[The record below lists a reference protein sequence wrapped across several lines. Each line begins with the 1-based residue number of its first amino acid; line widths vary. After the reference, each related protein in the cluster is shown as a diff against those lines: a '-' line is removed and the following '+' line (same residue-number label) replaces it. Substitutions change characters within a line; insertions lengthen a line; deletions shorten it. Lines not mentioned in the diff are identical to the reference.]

1 MVLGQWPHGDAF
13 AKLVKIARE
22 IQMTRLITLCATA
35 AVVVLLATSSWAQ
48 STVKIGAFY
57 GKWSGSAISESN
69 VSVNFRLTAR
79 DMDVEIRPSGNGFS
93 VLWTTVLRQRGN
105 PNDPTPE
112 RRSTELRFE
121 PTDKPNVWRAVG
133 SNDPLVDERF
143 AWARL
148 AKQTLTVHSMVIRND
163 GGFDLQVYDRTL
175 KPTGME
181 LEFTAFRDGVPRR
194 TAKGRLV
201 KVAD

>member
-1 MVLGQWPHGDAF
+1 ML
-13 AKLVKIARE
+13 
-22 IQMTRLITLCATA
+22 RLTSF
-35 AVVVLLATSSWAQ
+35 LATTSVVFFLATTSWAQ
-48 STVKIGAFY
+48 STVNIAAFY

-69 VSVNFRLTAR
+69 ISVNFRLTAR
-79 DMDVEIRPSGNGFS
+79 DMDVEVRPDADGFT
-93 VLWTTVLRQRGN
+93 VVWTTVLRQRGN

-121 PTDKPNVWRAVG
+121 PTSKPNVWRATG

-148 AKQTLTVHSMVIRND
+148 SKQTLTVHSMVIRDD
-163 GGFDLQVYDRTL
+163 GGYDLQVYERTL
-175 KPTGME
+175 KPTGMD
-181 LEFTAFRDGVPRR
+181 LEFTAVRDGEARR

-201 KVAD
+201 KVAN

>member
-1 MVLGQWPHGDAF
+1 MSRLNTFLAATTLIVVAF
-13 AKLVKIARE
+13 AAS
-22 IQMTRLITLCATA
+22 A
-35 AVVVLLATSSWAQ
+35 WAQ
-48 STVKIGAFY
+48 STVSINAFY

-69 VSVNFRLTAR
+69 ISVNFRLTAR
-79 DMDVEIRPSGNGFS
+79 DMDVEVRPSGDGFT

-133 SNDPLVDERF
+133 STDPLVDERF
-143 AWARL
+143 AWARI
-148 AKQTLTVHSMVIRND
+148 AKQTLTVHLMVIRDD
-163 GGFDLQVYDRTL
+163 GGYDLQVYDRTL
-175 KPTGME
+175 KPTGMD
-181 LEFTAFRDGVPRR
+181 LEFTAFRDGTARR

-201 KVAD
+201 KVAN